1 MSVVDRQEW
10 DVVVVGAGGAG
21 LRAAIEARERGART
35 AVICKS
41 LFGKAHTVMAE
52 GGIAAA
58 MGNANPHDDWQV
70 HFRDTMRGG
79 KFLNQWRMAELH
91 AREAPDR
98 VWELETW
105 GALFDRTQDGK
116 ISQRNFGGHE
126 YPRLAHVG
134 DRTGLELIRTLQQ
147 KVVALQQED
156 KEETGDYESRLK
168 VFQECTVTRI
178 LKTVPDSG
186 SAAGDRVSGVFAYER
201 ESGRF
206 FVLEAPAVVIATGG
220 IGKSFKVTSNSWE
233 YTGDGHALALLAG
246 APLLNM
252 EFVQFHP
259 TGMVWPPSVK
269 GILVTESVRGDGG
282 VLMNAGGKR
291 FMFDYIPDVFKEKYA
306 ETEAEADRWYDDP
319 DHNRRPP
326 ELLPRDEVARA
337 INAEVKAGR
346 GSPHGGVF
354 LDVSTRMPAEVVR
367 RRLPSMYHQFK
378 ELADVDITA
387 EAMEVGPTCH
397 YVMGGVAV
405 DSDTAGARGVAGL
418 YAAGEVAGGMHGS
431 NRLGGNSLSDL
442 LVFGRRAGLHAAQYA
457 MGLAERPRV
466 DDVQVDTAAAE
477 ALRPFSAEGPAPGED
492 IGAEGRPPENPYAL
506 YQELQRTMNDLVGII
521 RRESEMQQALKK
533 LAELRVRARRAGVE
547 GHRQYNPGWHLAL
560 DLRNMLLVSECVAR
574 AALERT
580 ESRGGHT
587 REDFPSMDRAWRRV
601 NLLCR
606 LTDPTE
612 GLAATDP
619 VRGQIALTR
628 ETTEPIRPD
637 LLALFE
643 KEELVKYLAEEELY
657 E

>member
-1 MSVVDRQEW
+1 
-10 DVVVVGAGGAG
+10 
-21 LRAAIEARERGART
+21 
-35 AVICKS
+35 
-41 LFGKAHTVMAE
+41 
-52 GGIAAA
+52 
-58 MGNANPHDDWQV
+58 
-70 HFRDTMRGG
+70 
-79 KFLNQWRMAELH
+79 MAELH
-91 AREAPDR
+91 AQEAPQR

-105 GALFDRTQDGK
+105 GALFDRTEDGR

-147 KVVALQQED
+147 KVVSLQQED
-156 KEETGDYESRLK
+156 FRETGDHESRLK
-168 VFQECTVTRI
+168 VLQECTVTRV
-178 LKTVPDSG
+178 LKEG
-186 SAAGDRVSGVFAYER
+186 GKVSGVFGYER
-201 ESGRF
+201 ETGRF
-206 FVLEAPAVVIATGG
+206 FVLEAPSVVIATGG

-282 VLMNAGGKR
+282 VLRNSEGKR
-291 FMFDYIPDVFKEKYA
+291 FMFDYVPDVFKDKYA
-306 ETEAEADRWYDDP
+306 VTEEEADRWYDDP
-319 DHNRRPP
+319 DRNRRPP

-337 INAEVKAGR
+337 INAEVKEGR

-354 LDVSTRMPAEVVR
+354 LDVSTRMPAEVIK

-387 EAMEVGPTCH
+387 EPMEVGPTCH
-397 YVMGGVAV
+397 YVMGGIAV
-405 DSDTAGARGVAGL
+405 DSDTAAARGVPGL
-418 YAAGEVAGGMHGS
+418 FAAGEVAGGMHGS

-442 LVFGRRAGLHAAQYA
+442 LVFGRRAGRYAAEHAA
-457 MGLAERPRV
+457 ERGEGARPHV
-466 DDVQVDTAAAE
+466 TDAQVDAAAAE
-477 ALRPFSAEGPAPGED
+477 ALRPFSAEAEAGEPGD
-492 IGAEGRPPENPYAL
+492 GPPENPYAL
-506 YQELQRTMNDLVGII
+506 HQELQQTMNDLVGII
-521 RRESEMQQALKK
+521 RREPEMKQALEK

-547 GHRQYNPGWHLAL
+547 GHRQFNPGWHLAL

-587 REDFPSMDRAWRRV
+587 REDHAAMDRAWRNV
-601 NLLCR
+601 NLLCA
-606 LTDPTE
+606 LTDPTG

-628 ETTEPIRPD
+628 ERTEPIRPD

-643 KEELVKYLAEEELY
+643 KEELVKYLAEEELSR
-657 E
+657 

>member
-1 MSVVDRQEW
+1 MTELERQQW

-21 LRAAIEARERGART
+21 LRAAVEARERGART

-58 MGNANPHDDWQV
+58 MANVNEGDDWQV

-105 GALFDRTQDGK
+105 GALFDRTPDGR

-147 KVVALQQED
+147 KTVALQQED
-156 KEETGDYESRLK
+156 FKEYGDYEARLK
-168 VFQECTVTRI
+168 VFQECTVTRV
-178 LKTVPDSG
+178 LKD
-186 SAAGDRVSGVFAYER
+186 GDRVSGVFCYER

-206 FVLEAPAVVIATGG
+206 FVIEAPSVVIATGG

-282 VLMNAGGKR
+282 VLRNSDGRR

-306 ETEAEADRWYDDP
+306 QSEQEADGWYDDP
-319 DHNRRPP
+319 DNHRRPP

-354 LDVSTRMPAEVVR
+354 LDVSTRMPAEAIK

-387 EAMEVGPTCH
+387 EPMEVGPTCH

-405 DSDTAGARGVAGL
+405 DSDTAAARGVPGL
-418 YAAGEVAGGMHGS
+418 FAAGEVAGGMHGS

-442 LVFGRRAGLHAAQYA
+442 LVFGRRAGLHAAA
-457 MGLAERPRV
+457 HAASLPARPVV
-466 DDVQVDTAAAE
+466 DDTQIDTAAAE
-477 ALRPFSAEGPAPGED
+477 ALRPFSAEGPDG
-492 IGAEGRPPENPYAL
+492 GTRPENPYTL
-506 YQELQRTMNDLVGII
+506 HQELQQTMNDLVGII
-521 RRESEMQQALKK
+521 RRQGEMEQALEK

-547 GHRQYNPGWHLAL
+547 GHRQFNPGWHLAL

-587 REDFPSMDRAWRRV
+587 REDHPEMDRSWRRI
-601 NLLCR
+601 NLVCR
-606 LTDPTE
+606 LTDPTG

-619 VRGQIALTR
+619 VRGQIDLAR
-628 ETTEPIRPD
+628 ETTEPIRQD

-643 KEELVKYLAEEELY
+643 KDELVKYLAEEELY

>member
-21 LRAAIEARERGART
+21 LRAAIAARERGART

-58 MGNANPHDDWQV
+58 MGNVNSGDNWQV
-70 HFRDTMRGG
+70 HFRDTLRGG

-91 AREAPDR
+91 AQEAPDR

-105 GALFDRTQDGK
+105 GALFDRTGDGR

-147 KVVALQQED
+147 KIVSLQQED
-156 KEETGDYESRLK
+156 FKETGDYESRLK
-168 VFQECTVTRI
+168 VYQECTVTRI
-178 LKTVPDSG
+178 LKEG
-186 SAAGDRVSGVFAYER
+186 NRVSGAFCYER

-206 FVLEAPAVVIATGG
+206 FVLDAPSVVVATGG

-282 VLMNAGGKR
+282 VLRNSEGKR
-291 FMFDYIPDVFKEKYA
+291 FMFEYIPDVFKEKYA
-306 ETEAEADRWYDDP
+306 QSEEEGDRWYEDP

-337 INAEVKAGR
+337 INSEVKAGR

-354 LDVSTRMPAEVVR
+354 LDVSTRMPAEVIR

-397 YVMGGVAV
+397 YVMGGIAV
-405 DSDTAGARGVAGL
+405 DSDTAAARGVPGL

-442 LVFGRRAGLHAAQYA
+442 LVFGRRAGLHAAEYA
-457 MGLAERPRV
+457 TGLTGGRPLV
-466 DDVQVDTAAAE
+466 DDVQVDEAAAE
-477 ALRPFSAEGPAPGED
+477 ALRPFSAEGPAPGEED
-492 IGAEGRPPENPYAL
+492 GRPPENPYTL
-506 YQELQRTMNDLVGII
+506 HQELQQAMNDLVGII
-521 RRESEMQQALKK
+521 RREAEMEAALEK
-533 LAELRVRARRAGVE
+533 LADLRVRARRAGVE
-547 GHRQYNPGWHLAL
+547 GHRQFNPGWHLAL

-587 REDFPSMDRAWRRV
+587 REDHPAMDRQWRRV
-601 NLLCR
+601 NLLCQ
-606 LTDPTE
+606 LTDPTG

-619 VRGQIALTR
+619 LHGQIDLVR